1 MHLGEEPYEKPFQFI
16 ENQCIKGADWA
27 LFPLRTA
34 SRMSGEPFSV
44 IFLPDFASF
53 QHRGNAQRVVLDDS
67 GAFWEYGE
75 KPISKMNAHKCE
87 QSVRPVDE
95 VSGRV
100 IGYKK
105 KNQYHH

>member
-16 ENQCIKGADWA
+16 ENQWINGGVWA

-34 SRMSGEPFSV
+34 SRTSGEPFSV

-53 QHRGNAQRVVLDDS
+53 QHRGNAQGVVLDDS

-75 KPISKMNAHKCE
+75 N
-87 QSVRPVDE
+87 QSVRLMLINVSK
-95 VSGRV
+95 VSGRWMK
-100 IGYKK
+100 YREE
-105 KNQYHH
+105 